1 MEKSRSPY
9 EASSSEEKSGAPAV
23 GKHLTA
29 MQKTFIK
36 SSINMRK
43 QSKMQASEMAP
54 NDTLVGQSMESE
66 VMVLAEDEYE
76 EMLQDIEHPA
86 TYVSDN

>member
-1 MEKSRSPY
+1 
-9 EASSSEEKSGAPAV
+9 
-23 GKHLTA
+23 
-29 MQKTFIK
+29 
-36 SSINMRK
+36 MRK

-54 NDTLVGQSMESE
+54 NDTLVGQSLESE

-86 TYVSDN
+86 TYVSDD